1 MNPEQ
6 TLTYEARTRNR
17 QVVMA
22 ALAGI
27 LLVGAAAI
35 QLGGPHTKVDELTV
49 DLIVANKRFPL
60 DLIAAVV
67 NAVASLA
74 IAGTLSHL
82 MILTRNRNPDTKPYV
97 RILGIVGGV
106 VAAITGIVYAILVAV
121 KVHEFV
127 TTGAQTYSE
136 ANHLTGAPGLLIL
149 QLLGQLGALLLAVA
163 VVLVALSA
171 MRVGLLSKFMGY
183 LGVFAGVLILFQ
195 ITQIPVVQGY
205 WLAAVAYLLSGR
217 WPTGMPPA
225 WSTGRAEPWPS
236 SAEMRARRV
245 AGAGAGGGGGPKP
258 TTQPV
263 PGPEPAPAGAPMPA
277 RTRSTTAKR
286 KRKRR
291 H

>member
-6 TLTYEARTRNR
+6 TLTYEARVRNR

-49 DLIVANKRFPL
+49 DLIVANRRFPL

-82 MILTRNRNPDTKPYV
+82 MVCVRNRNPDTKPYI
-97 RILGIVGGV
+97 RILGIVGGL
-106 VAAITGIVYAILVAV
+106 VAAITGVVYAILVAV
-121 KVHEFV
+121 KVHQFV

-136 ANHLTGAPGLLIL
+136 ANHLTNAPGLLIL

-163 VVLVALSA
+163 FVLVALNA

-205 WLAAVAYLLSGR
+205 WLAALAYLLSGR

-225 WSTGRAEPWPS
+225 WTTGRAEPWPS
-236 SAEMRARRV
+236 SAEMRARR
-245 AGAGAGGGGGPKP
+245 AAGGGGTPKRQP
-258 TTQPV
+258 QAQPV
-263 PGPEPAPAGAPMPA
+263 PSAEPQPAGAPIPG
-277 RTRSTTAKR
+277 RTRSTTTKR